1 MQYQSDQYPG
11 KFVTTLSDEYRARSV
26 NIIDG
31 SFFEVD
37 PTGKSSEP
45 TNIATVKQRLGT
57 GYKVIMVHG
66 TMYDPEG
73 DGLSNPHLTIF
84 EVLRNAFA
92 PFENVSGIGWTSV
105 SFTPGNLF
113 EAWFKG
119 HLTWYGLAVRNA
131 GLVSTPLSQLL
142 SSLEGPYAIVCHSI
156 GCDIARHALRSAD
169 TRPERILLI
178 NPDTDYAAFQDW
190 SIAQAVPTLHVAAK
204 RDSVLRLSQYARRNS
219 DFHVRPDQS
228 LYAMETID
236 FDQFLPDAPR
246 DSFRYGN
253 PRRLWDHMASL
264 EVPELWPRY
273 REFLK
278 F

>member
-1 MQYQSDQYPG
+1 MQYQSDRYPG
-11 KFVTTLSDEYRARSV
+11 KSTTTLSDEYRARSV
-26 NIIDG
+26 NIMDG
-31 SFFEVD
+31 SFFDVD
-37 PTGKSSEP
+37 PTGKSSDPIDVE
-45 TNIATVKQRLGT
+45 TVKQRLGT
-57 GYKVIMVHG
+57 GYKIIMVHG

-73 DGLSNPHLTIF
+73 DGLSNPHLTVF
-84 EVLRNAFA
+84 EVLQNALA
-92 PFENVSGIGWTSV
+92 PFESVSGIGWPSV

-113 EAWFKG
+113 EAWFNG

-131 GLVSTPLSQLL
+131 KLVSPPLSRLL

-156 GCDIARHALRSAD
+156 GCDIALHALNTSE

-190 SIAQAVPTLHVAAK
+190 SIAQGIPTLHVAAK
-204 RDSVLRLSQYARRNS
+204 RDSVLRLSRYARKNS
-219 DFHVRPDQS
+219 KFQVARGQDN
-228 LYAMETID
+228 YAMETID
-236 FDQFLPDAPR
+236 FDQFLPDARR
-246 DSFRYGN
+246 DSFSYGN

-273 REFLK
+273 RDFLK